1 MAPSK
6 LSYILLFLLA
16 AASFPIIAGW
26 ISPLQKIW
34 IVLVFLA
41 IVLFFITRKINYGRS
56 TTILCMYAVI
66 VLLNAKMGDAVIS
79 SIPVAIVEILFLY
92 VPTSLTA
99 WAFSSSCI
107 DFVKKLLIISICFY
121 LIELVC
127 SFILVSVEPGII
139 RHLYYMSVL
148 ESDRGLMYYYYKMG
162 LLDYSMAHAVPM
174 LIPALFYAYKSDGL
188 KHQKRLRLF
197 VAFLIIVCVLLTWLS
212 DSTTALMISVLCCVL
227 GLLTNTSG
235 LKNNT
240 TKMLIVICLTAPI
253 ILSDDV
259 QLMALD
265 VSESVLGSESFF
277 ADKIDEF
284 RYSIMNDDLTG
295 DMQGRVDR
303 YSKSLTYFIQ
313 SPIWGTNQEPGN
325 HAALLDRLAVLGL
338 LGFIP
343 LFLFFKQ
350 TVKNTAQ
357 YLSSESI
364 PFYYEGLLVGL
375 LMLLVKGMW
384 VWPMFFV
391 MFLLLPF
398 ILYFVDHKQD
408 YHA

>member
-1 MAPSK
+1 MTSNK
-6 LSYILLFLLA
+6 LSYFLLFLLA
-16 AASFPIIAGW
+16 TASFPIIAGW
-26 ISPLQKIW
+26 IPQLQKIW
-34 IVLVFLA
+34 IVLVCIA
-41 IVLFFITRKINYGRS
+41 IVLFVITKKVFWGS
-56 TTILCMYAVI
+56 
-66 VLLNAKMGDAVIS
+66 NAKFLCAYAIVVFVNAILGDAVMS
-79 SIPVAIVEILFLY
+79 SIPIAIVEVLFLY

-139 RHLYYMSVL
+139 RRLYYMSVL
-148 ESDRGLMYYYYKMG
+148 ESNRGLRYVYYKMG
-162 LLDYSMAHAVPM
+162 LLDYSMAHAMPM

-235 LKNNT
+235 LKNNI
-240 TKMLIVICLTAPI
+240 TKMLIVLCLTVPV

-259 QLMALD
+259 QLIILD
-265 VSESVLGSESFF
+265 TSESILGSESAF

-343 LFLFFKQ
+343 LLLFFKHS
-350 TVKNTAQ
+350 VKNTTP
-357 YLSSESI
+357 YLSSDSI
-364 PFYYEGLLVGL
+364 PFYYEGLLAGL